1 MLKNAGEKISRLF
14 LSAVLILMAAQI
26 LTGCAWGLLNFSRLQ
41 PFPDTADLVS
51 LSGSLNL
58 TGDTGVLYPALLIL
72 VRTLTVNGPVL
83 FYHVMYL
90 IQIILAFA
98 SWYVFAKNVFA
109 SESKLRNVFFAA
121 AAFTNPYAMQVHL
134 AVLEYSFVSSFAALL
149 VSYQIRFMR
158 EWKNA
163 QKCPGLERALGDISV
178 TSLFWLLIALTRKE
192 FMALGFLPVLALLIT
207 IIKRFVK
214 DKNKPAVTLWP
225 VIVAL
230 AFAGIIF
237 MTDSLFR
244 TGDRLSPAATVKR
257 SLYYRV
263 AWSEDFRDR
272 YHWPE
277 YLTGLLDEGMM
288 THFMNDPGL
297 IRTEFTEYVED
308 RLGDENTTAKFYEWG
323 KIAFSR
329 NKKNIV
335 KETLSDMLGYIFAP
349 AKTEYSLRGCEFP
362 GYVAGNYDVM
372 KQHNPRLTKV
382 YLRYFSILYIVMAAV
397 SFIAACVKCVKKSK
411 EERRIKMSIYLPVT
425 LIVML
430 TSIYY
435 TFLGCN
441 VYDHR
446 KVVFTTCLWM
456 VLIIGLWFQEYS
468 SQSA

>member
-1 MLKNAGEKISRLF
+1 MHKNAGKKICRLF
-14 LSAVLILMAAQI
+14 QTAVLILMSAQI
-26 LTGCAWGLLNFSRLQ
+26 LTGCVWGLLNFSRLQ

-58 TGDTGVLYPALLIL
+58 TGDTGIIYPALLIL

-90 IQIILAFA
+90 IQLILAFV
-98 SWYVFAKNVFA
+98 SWYVFAGNVFE
-109 SESKLRNVFFAA
+109 SKSKLRNAFLAA
-121 AAFTNPYAMQVHL
+121 AVVTNPYAMQVHL

-149 VSYQIRFMR
+149 VSYQIRFMC

-163 QKCPGLERALGDISV
+163 RKCPGLERALGDISV
-178 TSLFWLLIALTRKE
+178 TSLFWLLIALSRKE
-192 FMALGFLPVLALLIT
+192 FITVGFIPVLALIIT
-207 IIKRFVK
+207 IIRRFVK
-214 DKNKPAVTLWP
+214 EKGKASAIVWP

-230 AFAGIIF
+230 AFAGIIL

-244 TGDRLSPAATVKR
+244 TGERLSPVASVKR

-263 AWSEDFRDR
+263 AWNEDFRDR

-277 YLTGLLDEGMM
+277 YLTSFVDEGMM

-297 IRTEFTEYVED
+297 IRSEFTDYVTD
-308 RLGDENTTAKFYEWG
+308 RLGEEDTTEKFWEWG
-323 KIAFSR
+323 RIAFSR

-335 KETLSDMLGYIFAP
+335 KEILSDMLGYIFAP
-349 AKTEYSLRGCEFP
+349 AKTEYSLRGCEYP
-362 GYVAGNYDVM
+362 GYAAGNYDVM
-372 KQHNPRLTKV
+372 KQHDPGLTKF
-382 YLRYFSILYIVMAAV
+382 YLRYFSMLYIVMAAV
-397 SFIAACVKCVKKSK
+397 SVIAALACFVKKSK
-411 EERRIKMSIYLPVT
+411 EERRIKVSLYLPVF

-430 TSIYY
+430 TSVYY

-446 KVVFTTCLWM
+446 KAVFTTCLWI
-456 VLIIGLWFQEYS
+456 VCLCFQEFS